1 MPDAPALDTPILE
14 APILEAR
21 HLRKSFGAVEATR
34 DLSFRLPKGGRYAIV
49 GPNGSGKTTLFDLLS
64 GFVRPDQ
71 GRVLLDGSDITG
83 LGIDARVR
91 AGLARSFQKNNLF
104 PELTV
109 RDNLALAAAIAA
121 RRGPVFWR
129 RFDALPGLNDR
140 VLDLAA
146 RLRLESVLERRTDA
160 LPYGTQR
167 QLELGLALAVA
178 PKVLLLDEPTAGMS
192 ADETRA
198 MTALIAG
205 LPRTVAIIVIEHDM
219 DVVFEIAD
227 RIIVLDYGSVLVE
240 GPPDE
245 IRGSDLVRRRYL
257 GERAS

>member
-1 MPDAPALDTPILE
+1 MSDAPVLE
-14 APILEAR
+14 ADR
-21 HLRKSFGAVEATR
+21 LRKSFGAVEATR
-34 DLSFRLPKGGRYAIV
+34 DLSFRLPAGGRYAIV

-64 GFVRPDQ
+64 GFVLPDAGQ
-71 GRVLLDGSDITG
+71 VLLDGQDVTRAG
-83 LGIDARVR
+83 VDARVR

-109 RDNLALAAAIAA
+109 RDNLATAAAIAA
-121 RRGPVFWR
+121 RRGSVFWR
-129 RFDALPGLNDR
+129 RFDGLPGLEER
-140 VLDLAA
+140 VRGLAA
-146 RLRLESVLERRTDA
+146 RLRLDAVLDRRADA

-167 QLELGLALAVA
+167 QLELGLALAVE

-205 LPRTVAIIVIEHDM
+205 LPRDVAIIIIEHDM

-257 GERAS
+257 GERAT